1 MWPFRY
7 LGRHQRIIT
16 IYACFAQAPR
26 KAMHPAEISRETGI
40 PLATVNEVLE
50 QTAEL
55 FVRIPTRSDGLR
67 RYRLA
72 SVLAAQSRA
81 QVEAQVRRA
90 VRTEQLT
97 VYTVAF
103 MVISVLAA
111 TLALSFPWSML
122 LPD

>member
-1 MWPFRY
+1 
-7 LGRHQRIIT
+7 
-16 IYACFAQAPR
+16 
-26 KAMHPAEISRETGI
+26 MHPAEISRETGI